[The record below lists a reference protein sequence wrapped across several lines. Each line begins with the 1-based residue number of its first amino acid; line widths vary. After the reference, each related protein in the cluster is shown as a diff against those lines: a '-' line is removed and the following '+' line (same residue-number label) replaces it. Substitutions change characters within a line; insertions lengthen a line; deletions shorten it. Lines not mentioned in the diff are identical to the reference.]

1 MDVDASDPYTLT
13 WEGALDKG
21 ELKFTCDKRSDWGG
35 VWFLADEDGK
45 SPTGQQERLLFV
57 DKADE
62 WFKSQYLEIGVGDI
76 DRKWQ
81 IPSAGTYSITLDQL
95 NETVTIIKK

>member
-1 MDVDASDPYTLT
+1 MAV
-13 WEGALDKG
+13 
-21 ELKFTCDKRSDWGG
+21 
-35 VWFLADEDGK
+35 
-45 SPTGQQERLLFV
+45 
-57 DKADE
+57 E
-62 WFKSQYLEIGVGDI
+62 WFISQYLEFGVGDI